1 MSRFKTC
8 AVTRVIAD
16 RPQNCIQ
23 PLQQVILED
32 TKTVDPGQD
41 CAQRKTERWQML

>member
-1 MSRFKTC
+1 M
-8 AVTRVIAD
+8 RVIAD
-16 RPQNCIQ
+16 RPQNCIL

-41 CAQRKTERWQML
+41 CALRKTEGPVL